1 MTALRVTFLAPKR
14 FDIITFTAS
23 FPSGTATEQILDVR
37 FRSTASSIFALAE
50 FLVVRD
56 NWGDAKQI
64 MLSQGKWKLTIAA
77 PASDL
82 FVV

>member
-1 MTALRVTFLAPKR
+1 MFFA
-14 FDIITFTAS
+14 AS
-23 FPSGTATEQILDVR
+23 FPSGPAREQTVDVR
-37 FRSTASSIFALAE
+37 FRSTASWVFAIPE

-56 NWGDAKQI
+56 NWGDTQQV

-82 FVV
+82 LVV